1 MIHLSI
7 TNWVQAKNQ
16 VAPIRLQVFVEEQG
30 VPEDMEWDEFDQ
42 GAWHA
47 IAKFNDQFVG
57 TGRLILP
64 AIDQNP
70 IAKIGRMAVLK
81 SHRSQ
86 GIGQQILRA
95 LILKGKEKGAQEFI
109 LHAQT
114 HAIPFYAKAGFEPH
128 GPIFDEAGIPHV
140 EMRLTF

>member
-7 TNWVQAKNQ
+7 TNWAQAKNQ

-30 VPEDMEWDEFDQ
+30 VPVAMEWDEFDPD
-42 GAWHA
+42 AWHA
-47 IAKFNDQFVG
+47 IAKLNDQVVG

-64 AIDQNP
+64 TNDRIQT
-70 IAKIGRMAVLK
+70 AKIGRMAVLK
-81 SHRSQ
+81 NHRCQ

-95 LILKGKEKGAQEFI
+95 LIQKGKEKGAQACI
-109 LHAQT
+109 LHART
-114 HAIPFYAKAGFEPH
+114 HAIPFYAAEGFEPN

-140 EMRLTF
+140 EMRLNL

>member
-7 TNWVQAKNQ
+7 TNWAQAKNQ

-42 GAWHA
+42 DAWHA
-47 IAKFNDQFVG
+47 IAKFNDQVVG

-64 AIDQNP
+64 TNDRIQT
-70 IAKIGRMAVLK
+70 AKIGRMAVLK
-81 SHRSQ
+81 NHRCQ

-95 LILKGKEKGAQEFI
+95 LIQKGKEKGAQAFI

-114 HAIPFYAKAGFEPH
+114 HAIPFYAAEGFEPN

-140 EMRLTF
+140 EMRLVI

>member
-7 TNWVQAKNQ
+7 TNWAQAKNQ

-30 VPEDMEWDEFDQ
+30 VPLAMEWDEFDPD
-42 GAWHA
+42 AWHA
-47 IAKFNDQFVG
+47 IAKLNDQVVG

-64 AIDQNP
+64 TNDRIQT
-70 IAKIGRMAVLK
+70 AKIGRMAVLK
-81 SHRSQ
+81 NHRCQ
-86 GIGQQILRA
+86 GIGQEILRA
-95 LILKGKEKGAQEFI
+95 LIQKGKEKGAQAFI

-114 HAIPFYAKAGFEPH
+114 HAIPFYAAEGFEPN

-140 EMRLTF
+140 EMRLVI

>member
-42 GAWHA
+42 DAWHA
-47 IAKFNDQFVG
+47 IAKFNDQVVG
-57 TGRLILP
+57 TGRLILQTN
-64 AIDQNP
+64 DP
-70 IAKIGRMAVLK
+70 IQMAKIGRMAVLK
-81 SHRSQ
+81 SHRNQ

-95 LILKGKEKGAQEFI
+95 LIQKGKEKGAQAFI

-114 HAIPFYAKAGFEPH
+114 HAIPFYAAEGFEPN

-140 EMRLTF
+140 EMMLRL

>member
-7 TNWVQAKNQ
+7 TTWVNAKDL

-42 GAWHA
+42 DAWHA
-47 IAKFNDQFVG
+47 IAKFNDQVVG
-57 TGRLILP
+57 TGRLILQTN
-64 AIDQNP
+64 DP
-70 IAKIGRMAVLK
+70 IQMAKIGRMAVLK
-81 SHRSQ
+81 SHRNQ

-95 LILKGKEKGAQEFI
+95 LIQKGKEKGAQAFI

-114 HAIPFYAKAGFEPH
+114 HAIPFYASEGFEPH

-140 EMRLTF
+140 EMMLRL

>member
-7 TNWVQAKNQ
+7 TNWAQAKNQ

-30 VPEDMEWDEFDQ
+30 VPVDMEWDEFDQ
-42 GAWHA
+42 DAWHA
-47 IAKFNDQFVG
+47 IAKFNDQVVG

-64 AIDQNP
+64 TNDRIQT
-70 IAKIGRMAVLK
+70 AKIGRMAVLK
-81 SHRSQ
+81 NHRCQ

-95 LILKGKEKGAQEFI
+95 LIQKGKEKGAQAFI

-114 HAIPFYAKAGFEPH
+114 HAIPFYAAEGFEPN
-128 GPIFDEAGIPHV
+128 GPIFDETGIPHV
-140 EMRLTF
+140 EMRLVI

>member
-7 TNWVQAKNQ
+7 TNWAQAKNQ

-42 GAWHA
+42 DAWHA
-47 IAKFNDQFVG
+47 IAKFNDQLVG

-81 SHRSQ
+81 DHRSQ
-86 GIGQQILRA
+86 GIGQHILRA
-95 LILKGKEKGAQEFI
+95 LIQKGKEKGAQEFI
-109 LHAQT
+109 LHAQI
-114 HAIPFYAKAGFEPH
+114 HAIPFYAKAGFEPN